1 MRIGD
6 SARSADRLVTP
17 IQVWASVP
25 YDLQQRTIRL
35 IAQLAMHLV
44 AAQVTSEMDK
54 HPDQEVV
61 YAVPP
66 GAIQD
71 SARSS

>member
-17 IQVWASVP
+17 IQVWAYVP
-25 YDLQQRTIRL
+25 HDLQQRTIRL

-44 AAQVTSEMDK
+44 VAQVTSQVVE

-61 YAVPP
+61 YAVPS
-66 GAIQD
+66 GVIQD